1 MINAQW
7 FKILQERKHHYLL
20 KMQNICASAMKEPEP
35 EWNLARVNEAFQI
48 RKSDYFNVAM
58 LLNSTERS
66 EAIA

>member
-1 MINAQW
+1 
-7 FKILQERKHHYLL
+7 
-20 KMQNICASAMKEPEP
+20 MQNICASAMKEPEP